1 MKRYIWSVMALAFV
15 ANASEFVVVSEI
27 KNDQRGIEK
36 KDAQKSD
43 MKKSD
48 VQKIERKPSKGKRS
62 RNLNFELIKV
72 REGNSTRN
80 MVVPIEEREVTTL
93 TRASALESKLN
104 SKDGFLIVFV
114 DDRDIKAFE
123 IRFNVKLKEKL
134 QIGYYIFENHS
145 KFSDIELMN
154 TILASSEGKN
164 IETIKPN
171 WKMQMTKF

>member
-1 MKRYIWSVMALAFV
+1 MKRYIWSMIALVLV
-15 ANASEFVVVSEI
+15 ANASEFVVVEET

-36 KDAQKSD
+36 KDTQKSD

-80 MVVPIEEREVTTL
+80 MVVPIEERELTAV
-93 TRASALESKLN
+93 TRASAVASKLN

-114 DDRDIKAFE
+114 DDGDMEAFE
-123 IRFNVKLKEKL
+123 TRFNVKLKEKL
-134 QIGYYIFENHS
+134 KIGYYIFENHS

-171 WKMQMTKF
+171 WKMQMIKF